1 MRYTLARRVDQ
12 HLKIRNYN
20 LNHEILSDFRKFVS
34 LSHEWRLKKIP
45 GIPHSGTHAAPSQQ
59 SPLVGIVVG
68 IGVVVVT

>member
-12 HLKIRNYN
+12 HLKIRYDN
-20 LNHEILSDFRKFVS
+20 LNYEIEV
-34 LSHEWRLKKIP
+34 EKIP
-45 GIPHSGTHAAPSQQ
+45 GIQHSGTHAAPSQH